1 MVAVVL
7 FCKDFNAHRPNLSE
21 IGSVRGDVSPGRPV
35 RTHHRRSP
43 RLYAVPKQAEVQNTK
58 IKLSR
63 YQTLAEHTLL
73 TRINRYTKE
82 LDVPWCV
89 DAGARRDR
97 KYQQVRDPGSWETA
111 KSENRAEAG
120 ECLNSLFRG
129 HNGASDPGL
138 DLEVPSPNAASW
150 HICSPHARPRPLPV
164 YTRPSHEHLATYMA
178 DCNGFALGMYAE
190 AEAEIVVCEGISVD
204 TTSMICAHHSLEIY
218 ARVAVCCV
226 AVVTIT
232 KSNGPIV

>member
-1 MVAVVL
+1 MRHADRALRHQSFLTCYYSPYIFITPNSSRKYGEWWVIGVQSLQWLRIDDSESNVQQGFFPLKRMVAVVI

-97 KYQQVRDPGSWETA
+97 KHQQVRDPGSWETA

-120 ECLNSLFRG
+120 ECLNSLF
-129 HNGASDPGL
+129 
-138 DLEVPSPNAASW
+138 
-150 HICSPHARPRPLPV
+150 
-164 YTRPSHEHLATYMA
+164 
-178 DCNGFALGMYAE
+178 
-190 AEAEIVVCEGISVD
+190 
-204 TTSMICAHHSLEIY
+204 
-218 ARVAVCCV
+218 
-226 AVVTIT
+226 
-232 KSNGPIV
+232 